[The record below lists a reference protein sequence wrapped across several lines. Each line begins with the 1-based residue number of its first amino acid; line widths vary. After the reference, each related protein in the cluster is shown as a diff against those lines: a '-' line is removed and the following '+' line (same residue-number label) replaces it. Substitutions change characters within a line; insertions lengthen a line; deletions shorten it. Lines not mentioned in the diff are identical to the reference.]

1 MKKWNLVV
9 DVERC
14 NNCNNCFLAVKD
26 EHGGNDFPGYA
37 APQPA
42 KGARW
47 FRVERQERGV
57 APMIDASHY
66 PVACNHCDAAP
77 CMNADTAGVI
87 TKRADGIVLIDPV
100 KAKGRKDI
108 VGMCPYGHI
117 HWNDELRLPQNWI
130 FEAHLLDQGWKEPRV
145 SQVCPTGAIEAVK
158 VEDAEMAER
167 AAREGLRTLRP
178 ELGAKPRIYYRN
190 FDRVDKA
197 FIGGSLAEI
206 RDGVEDCAEGVELE
220 LWLDGAPLQTTKTD
234 VFGDYKFDGLEPG
247 EGEYEVRLSH
257 GRTAAGLP
265 ATLCLTRSEYLGL
278 RLLDESA
285 LTH

>member
-9 DVERC
+9 DVDRC

-77 CMNADTAGVI
+77 CMNAGTAGVI

-190 FDRVDKA
+190 FYRVDKA

-265 ATLCLTRSEYLGL
+265 ATLSLTRSEYLGL

>member
-1 MKKWNLVV
+1 VKKWNLVV

-42 KGARW
+42 QGARW
-47 FRVERQERGV
+47 LRVERQERGV
-57 APMIDASHY
+57 APMIDVSHY
-66 PVACNHCDAAP
+66 PVACNHCDNAP
-77 CMNADTAGVI
+77 CMNAETAGVI

-100 KAKGRKDI
+100 AAKGRKDI

-117 HWNDELRLPQNWI
+117 HWNEELKLPQNWI

-158 VEDAEMAER
+158 VEDAAMKKR
-167 AAREGLRTLRP
+167 AARDKLRTLRP

-190 FDRVDKA
+190 FNRVDKV
-197 FIGGSLAEI
+197 FLGGSLAEM
-206 RDGVEDCAEGVELE
+206 RAGVEECAEGVELE
-220 LWLDGAPLQTTKTD
+220 LWLNGKLLQTTKTD
-234 VFGDYKFDGLEPG
+234 AFGDFKFDGLEPG
-247 EGEYEVRLSH
+247 AGDYEVRLVK
-257 GRTAAGLP
+257 GRKAAGLP
-265 ATLCLTRSEYLGL
+265 IKLSLPRSEYIGL
-278 RLLDESA
+278 RMLD
-285 LTH
+285 